1 MNEKVTLN
9 VFKDSPHIW
18 RGGLTDVE
26 LAVWLVAKAN
36 ALLYKNRAKKER
48 QQKREELADAESVTQ
63 IIESYTNLGV
73 SSSENDPI
81 RQVSKEAID
90 HASMI
95 ASLVAAEGS
104 PVGIPVLPAGYTL
117 LPEMEEEVREIRQKK
132 AELLELLKDR
142 YGNISNNE
150 RHQDVLLLISQDP
163 LSRIGR
169 Y

>member
-36 ALLYKNRAKKER
+36 ALLYRNRAKKER
-48 QQKREELADAESVTQ
+48 QKKREDLADAESFAQ
-63 IIESYTNLGV
+63 SIENYTNLGV
-73 SSSENDPI
+73 SSGEGDPI
-81 RQVSKEAID
+81 HQVSREAID

-117 LPEMEEEVREIRQKK
+117 LPELEGEEQGTQKK
-132 AELLELLKDR
+132 KADLLELLKDWC
-142 YGNISNNE
+142 GEIPNNE
-150 RHQDVLLLISQDP
+150 QHQDVLLLISEDP